1 MKFKDIPTIQRRN
14 SSVDQRIAWSGALSA
29 PGRTVHRRRRIRKSD
44 VIGFLIMLLV
54 LLACSWE
61 GVLTWLTR

>member
-1 MKFKDIPTIQRRN
+1 MKHTDIPTILRRTAPI
-14 SSVDQRIAWSGALSA
+14 DQRIAWNGALSA
-29 PGRTVHRRRRIRKSD
+29 PGKTVRRRRIRMSD

-61 GVLTWLTR
+61 GVLTCLTR